1 MKYILSRSANK
12 LISINTLCDICL
24 TLKITCSFT
33 VGWPGFAKIANSRHL
48 QNLVILTYRILLC
61 QDCYS
66 EWVSTQLC
74 PILCDSMECS
84 LPGSSVHGVF
94 PARIL
99 EWVAFPPPGDIP
111 DLGIK
116 PALPASPTVQA
127 DPLPLNHWESW
138 VYHNKVP

>member
-24 TLKITCSFT
+24 TLKITCSCT
-33 VGWPGFAKIANSRHL
+33 VGWPGFAKIANSQHL

-84 LPGSSVHGVF
+84 LSGSSVHGVF

-99 EWVAFPPPGDIP
+99 EWVAISSSRGYSWPRDQTRIACISYIAGRSFTTEP
-111 DLGIK
+111 LGN
-116 PALPASPTVQA
+116 LGLS
-127 DPLPLNHWESW
+127 
-138 VYHNKVP
+138 